1 MRLLNSELLTSYPG
15 RVKRPMASFAL
26 VYHVKRHERVGE
38 FPSPL
43 MCLIFPS
50 LASRVTVASAMDSLS
65 TRFSATTCSKTCTAP
80 VRRASSTNRS
90 WQPYGSRQGTQR
102 GAAHSSDQT
111 SFSLLR
117 IGSDTL
123 NHCRAPALP
132 SILNLR
138 ISFHCETGSPTSARP
153 RRFGKPW
160 TSFYSDTL
168 SARQNSRL

>member
-1 MRLLNSELLTSYPG
+1 MWRLLTSHLLPWTSETTG
-15 RVKRPMASFAL
+15 GFL
-26 VYHVKRHERVGE
+26 RVGISRKT
-38 FPSPL
+38 PRTRRRVSLPADVPDLPL
-43 MCLIFPS
+43 
-50 LASRVTVASAMDSLS
+50 SRVTVASAMESLS

-168 SARQNSRL
+168 SVRQNSRL